1 MQNTFNSVV
10 NFFRVQENQSPDKPE
25 ESLSHQENV
34 GDNPPETMNG
44 SPTDKDNPAV
54 NNEKRNSE
62 GGQLYWKDYA
72 TVGIVGGTAAVV
84 AAPLALAAAGF
95 TTGGVAAGSIA
106 AGIQSSVYGG
116 CVGASSAFAVL
127 QSAGAAGI
135 GIKTAAG
142 IFTAGVGAATY
153 LKSKVAPSDEGPK
166 CSSHQE

>member
-1 MQNTFNSVV
+1 M
-10 NFFRVQENQSPDKPE
+10 
-25 ESLSHQENV
+25 L
-34 GDNPPETMNG
+34 ETMNG

-54 NNEKRNSE
+54 KSEKRNSE
-62 GGQLYWKDYA
+62 GGQLNWKDYV
-72 TVGIVGGTAAVV
+72 TGIVGGTAAMV

-95 TTGGVAAGSIA
+95 TAGGVAVGSIA

-116 CVGASSAFAVL
+116 CVGASSAFAAL

-135 GIKTAAG
+135 GMKTAAG

-166 CSSHQE
+166 CSSDQE